1 MKKAASLLAA
11 AVFFIFAFSP
21 RAEAVAIPD
30 ATGDIYVQDK
40 AGLLSPSEKSELIR
54 LGRALE
60 DGTTAQIAVLT
71 IDSLEGASRQE
82 YAYEAFKKYQ
92 LGSGEEDNGV
102 LILLAMK
109 DRAIQ
114 VEVGYGLEGAL
125 PDGKVGRILDEYA
138 VPYLQEGQ
146 PGQAI
151 VQTYKALYNETAA
164 EYGWNGGDTA
174 VPQAHAAQE
183 EEGSTLGVLIFVA
196 IAFIVVVLDMKFF
209 GGFLTQL
216 FLIMLSRGGRGGGG
230 GGNGPRGGGGGSS
243 GGGGAGRGW

>member
-1 MKKAASLLAA
+1 MKKAASLFAA
-11 AVFFIFAFSP
+11 AIFLIFAFSHQ
-21 RAEAVAIPD
+21 AEAASIPD
-30 ATGDIYVQDK
+30 PTGDIYVQDK
-40 AGLLSPSEKSELIR
+40 AGVLTASEENELIR

-92 LGSGEEDNGV
+92 LGSEEEDNGV
-102 LILLAMK
+102 LILLAME
-109 DRAIQ
+109 DRGIQ
-114 VEVGYGLEGAL
+114 IEVGYGLEGAL

-151 VQTYKALYNETAA
+151 VQTYKALYTETAA

-196 IAFIVVVLDMKFF
+196 IAFVVVVLDMKFF

-216 FLIMLSRGGRGGGG
+216 FLIMLSRGGRGGG
-230 GGNGPRGGGGGSS
+230 NGPRGGGGGSS

>member
-82 YAYEAFKKYQ
+82 YAYVAFKKYQ

-102 LILLAMK
+102 LILLAME
-109 DRAIQ
+109 DREIQ

-125 PDGKVGRILDEYA
+125 PDGKVGRILDLYA

-164 EYGWNGGDTA
+164 EYGWNGETA
-174 VPQAHAAQE
+174 APQASTGQE
-183 EEGSTLGVLIFVA
+183 EEGSSLRLLLFII
-196 IAFIVVVLDMKFF
+196 IAFAVVVLDMKFF

-216 FLIMLSRGGRGGGG
+216 FLIMLSRGGRGGG
-230 GGNGPRGGGGGSS
+230 NGPRGGGGGSS

>member
-1 MKKAASLLAA
+1 MKKAASLFAA
-11 AVFFIFAFSP
+11 AIFLIFAFSHQ
-21 RAEAVAIPD
+21 AEAASIPD
-30 ATGDIYVQDK
+30 PTGDIYVQDK
-40 AGLLSPSEKSELIR
+40 AGVLTASEENELIR

-102 LILLAMK
+102 LILLAME
-109 DRAIQ
+109 DREIQ

-125 PDGKVGRILDEYA
+125 PDGKVGRILDQYA

-151 VQTYKALYNETAA
+151 VQTYKALYTETAA
-164 EYGWNGGDTA
+164 EYGWNGDSA

-183 EEGSTLGVLIFVA
+183 QEGSTLRVLIFVA
-196 IAFIVVVLDMKFF
+196 IAFVVVVLDMKFF

-216 FLIMLSRGGRGGGG
+216 FLIMLSRGGRGGG
-230 GGNGPRGGGGGSS
+230 NGPRGGGGGSS

>member
-92 LGSGEEDNGV
+92 LGSGEKDNGV
-102 LILLAMK
+102 LILLAME
-109 DRAIQ
+109 DREIQ

-164 EYGWNGGDTA
+164 EYGWNGETA
-174 VPQAHAAQE
+174 APQAGAGQE
-183 EEGSTLGVLIFVA
+183 EEGSSFRLLLFII
-196 IAFIVVVLDMKFF
+196 IAFAVVVLDMKFF

-216 FLIMLSRGGRGGGG
+216 FLIMLSRGGRGGG
-230 GGNGPRGGGGGSS
+230 NGPRGGGGGSS

>member
-1 MKKAASLLAA
+1 MKKAASLFAA
-11 AVFFIFAFSP
+11 AIFLIFAFSHQ
-21 RAEAVAIPD
+21 AEAASIPD
-30 ATGDIYVQDK
+30 PTGDIYVQDK
-40 AGLLSPSEKSELIR
+40 AGVLTASEKNELIR

-92 LGSGEEDNGV
+92 LGSEEEDNGV
-102 LILLAMK
+102 LILLAME
-109 DRAIQ
+109 DRGIQ
-114 VEVGYGLEGAL
+114 IEVGYGLEGAL

-138 VPYLQEGQ
+138 VPYLQAGQ

-151 VQTYKALYNETAA
+151 VQTYKALYTETAA
-164 EYGWNGGDTA
+164 EYNWNGDAA

-183 EEGSTLGVLIFVA
+183 EEGSTLGLLLFVA
-196 IAFIVVVLDMKFF
+196 IAFVVVVLDMKFF
-209 GGFLTQL
+209 GGMLTQM
-216 FLIMLSRGGRGGGG
+216 FLILFSRGGGG